1 MKRKQDIRKHGER
14 DEEVLKR
21 LASKPIAEA
30 VRGRLLISVPDWPVE
45 KNRAELVLHSPDRR
59 CFELGLAGGERGAS
73 ASTRA
78 DWKQARCQPLSKR
91 SRSGEKFVFK

>member
-21 LASKPIAEA
+21 LASKPITK
-30 VRGRLLISVPDWPVE
+30 VSRGRLLIRSRTGRSRRTGLHLSFTP
-45 KNRAELVLHSPDRR
+45 RTAAASSLV
-59 CFELGLAGGERGAS
+59 AGGERVAS
-73 ASTRA
+73 ASTRP
-78 DWKQARCQPLSKR
+78 DWKQARWQPLPER